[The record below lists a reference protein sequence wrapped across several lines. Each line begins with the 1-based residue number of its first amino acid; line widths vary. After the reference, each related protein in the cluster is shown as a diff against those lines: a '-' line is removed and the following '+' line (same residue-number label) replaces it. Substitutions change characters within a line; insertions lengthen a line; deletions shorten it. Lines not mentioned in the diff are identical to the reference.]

1 MADIEIPVV
10 SLTEFMFT
18 WFDKFPD
25 NVALVDL
32 ETGRSVTYKE
42 LKCLIIK
49 ASNGLQSLGVKEGDA
64 VCVCSPNSIDYA
76 VVFFALVLF
85 GATMQATNPQYT
97 KDELINQ
104 FKQCNTQWVITV
116 PSLLNTI
123 KQSRTKSIKK
133 IIVIGGD
140 SKLDNCIFWDN
151 VISLGEGMDLKKATF
166 DPKKTVAC
174 YIFSSGT
181 TGLPKAVMLSHYNI
195 VANMVHV
202 VSFLSLEPG
211 DDSLVF
217 LPFYH
222 MFGLISILC
231 CSLMFGV
238 KLVVMSNFQLLPYL
252 DAIQKYKIKIIH
264 VVPPVMVLLA
274 KAPEVKNYDL
284 TCVRRVLCGA
294 APLSKDIELK
304 VRDILQIDFITQGYG
319 LSECLNTHVNTPTR
333 HKEGSV
339 GRNYDGIKSK
349 IIDPNTGKTLD
360 VNEDGEVCIKGPQ
373 VMMGYLNQPETTAA
387 MIGRDGWVRTGD
399 VGHLDEDG
407 FLYIV
412 DRFKELIKYK
422 GHQVAPAELEALLL
436 KHPAIADVGVI
447 GVPDNEAGE
456 LPKAFVVLKKNS
468 KITARDIQN
477 YVQESTA
484 PHKRLRGGVE
494 FLQEIPKSASGKIL
508 RRVLKKRTINS
519 KL

>member
-1 MADIEIPVV
+1 MAEIEIPLV
-10 SLTEFMFT
+10 SLTEYMFS
-18 WFDKFPD
+18 WFDQFPD
-25 NVALVDL
+25 NVALVDF
-32 ETGRSVTYKE
+32 ETERSVTYKE

-49 ASNGLQSLGVKEGDA
+49 ASNGLQSLGVKEGDV
-64 VCVCSPNSIDYA
+64 VCVYSSNSIDYA
-76 VVFFALVLF
+76 VVFWALTSF

-123 KQSRTKSIKK
+123 KQSRTKSIKD

-140 SKLDNCIFWDN
+140 SNIDNCISLN
-151 VISLGEGMDLKKATF
+151 KVISLGEGMALKKATF
-166 DPKKTVAC
+166 NPKNTVAC
-174 YIFSSGT
+174 YVFSSGT

-195 VANMVHV
+195 VANMVQMRAMN
-202 VSFLSLEPG
+202 LQPG
-211 DDSLVF
+211 DDILEF

-222 MFGLISILC
+222 IYGLIAILC
-231 CSLMFGV
+231 SATTFGV
-238 KLVVMSNFQLLPYL
+238 KLVIMPKFRPIPYFA
-252 DAIQKYKIKIIH
+252 AIEKYQIKLIH
-264 VVPPVMVLLA
+264 VVPPVMVVLA
-274 KAPEVKNYDL
+274 KSPEVKNYDL
-284 TCVRRVLCGA
+284 TCVRKVMCGA

-304 VRDILQIDFITQGYG
+304 VRDILQIDFISQAYG
-319 LSECLNTHVNTPTR
+319 LSECLNTNINTETHHR
-333 HKEGSV
+333 EGSV
-339 GRNYDGIKSK
+339 GRNFAGIKTK
-349 IIDPNTGKTLD
+349 IIDTDTGKTIG

-373 VMMGYLNQPETTAA
+373 VMLGYLNQPEATSA
-387 MIGRDGWVRTGD
+387 MIGREGWVKTGD

-447 GVPDNEAGE
+447 GVPDDETGE
-456 LPKAFVVLKKNS
+456 MPKAFVVLKNRS
-468 KITARDIQN
+468 KVTSTDIHN
-477 YVQESTA
+477 YVKENA
-484 PHKRLRGGVE
+484 AFYKRLTGGIE
-494 FLQEIPKSASGKIL
+494 FLEEIPKSASGKIL
-508 RRVLKKRTINS
+508 RRLLRDRTIRS